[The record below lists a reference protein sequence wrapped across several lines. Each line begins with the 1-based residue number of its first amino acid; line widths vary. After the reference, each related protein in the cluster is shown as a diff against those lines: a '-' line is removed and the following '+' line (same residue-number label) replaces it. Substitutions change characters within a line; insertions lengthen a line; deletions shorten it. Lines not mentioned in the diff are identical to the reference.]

1 MGVIPAALDLSYAS
15 ALPVK
20 PYQAR
25 RIALVIVGLGGTGS
39 FLARHAACLLTLLRG
54 AGKEATLTF
63 IDPDTVEEANIPR
76 QNFCRAEI
84 GRYKVE
90 TLARRYCDAFGIEIA
105 CLPERFEPEMA
116 EPRWDTLTMLV
127 GCVDRASGRVDM
139 GEALKENRRFVEGK
153 SCPRIWYLDLGNG
166 LDFGQLALGST
177 DREEDMA
184 PAFSLSPLG
193 CVSLLPSPLLQ
204 LPKLREP
211 QAEELAGHAL
221 SCAELL
227 AANAQSLM
235 INPRMADEGASYLY
249 EFLVLGT
256 LRRFA
261 TFIDIPTGTMRSRYT
276 TPEQLAEAISREP
289 SFFGR

>member
-1 MGVIPAALDLSYAS
+1 MGVTPVALDLSYAS

-20 PYQAR
+20 PFQAR

-39 FLARHAACLLTLLRG
+39 FLARHAACLFTLLRA

-84 GRYKVE
+84 GRYKAE
-90 TLARRYCDAFGIEIA
+90 TLARRYGDAFGVEIA
-105 CLPERFEPEMA
+105 CLPERFEPAMA
-116 EPRWDTLTMLV
+116 EPRWDTLTVLV
-127 GCVDRASGRVDM
+127 GCVDRASGRVAM
-139 GEALKENRRFVEGK
+139 GEALKENRRFVDGK

-211 QAEELAGHAL
+211 Q
-221 SCAELL
+221 
-227 AANAQSLM
+227 
-235 INPRMADEGASYLY
+235 P
-249 EFLVLGT
+249 
-256 LRRFA
+256 
-261 TFIDIPTGTMRSRYT
+261 
-276 TPEQLAEAISREP
+276 
-289 SFFGR
+289 

>member
-1 MGVIPAALDLSYAS
+1 MGVTPATIDLSYAR

-20 PYQAR
+20 PFQAR
-25 RIALVIVGLGGTGS
+25 RVSLIIVGLGGTGS
-39 FLARHAACLLTLLRG
+39 FLARHAACLLTLLRA
-54 AGKEATLTF
+54 AGKEVTLTF

-84 GRYKVE
+84 GRYKAE
-90 TLARRYCDAFGIEIA
+90 TLARRYGDAFGIEIA
-105 CLPERFEPEMA
+105 CIPECFEQAMA
-116 EPRWDTLTMLV
+116 QSRWDQLSVLV
-127 GCVDRASGRVDM
+127 GCVDRAAGRIAL
-139 GEALKENRRFVEGK
+139 GEALRENRQYLTGK

-177 DREEDMA
+177 DRVEDLA
-184 PAFSLSPLG
+184 PAFSLSALG

-204 LPKLREP
+204 LPKLRESQP
-211 QAEELAGHAL
+211 EELASHTL

-235 INPRMADEGASYLY
+235 INPKMADEGASYLY

-276 TPEQLAEAISREP
+276 TAEQLAEAISRDP

>member
-1 MGVIPAALDLSYAS
+1 MGVTPEALDLSYAR
-15 ALPVK
+15 AVPVQ

-25 RIALVIVGLGGTGS
+25 RISLFIVGLGGTGS
-39 FLARHAACLLTLLRG
+39 FLARHAACLLTLLRA

-63 IDPDTVEEANIPR
+63 IDPDTVEEVNIPR

-84 GRYKVE
+84 GRYKAE
-90 TLARRYCDAFGIEIA
+90 TLARRYGDAFGIEIA
-105 CLPERFEPEMA
+105 CIPECFEPTMA
-116 EPRWDTLTMLV
+116 QSRWDTLTVLV
-127 GCVDRASGRVDM
+127 GCVDRAAGRIAL
-139 GEALKENRRFVEGK
+139 GEALKENRQYVAGK

-177 DREEDMA
+177 EREEDLA
-184 PAFSLSPLG
+184 PAFSLSALD

-211 QAEELAGHAL
+211 QPEELASHAL

-249 EFLVLGT
+249 ELLILRT

-276 TPEQLAEAISREP
+276 TPEQLAEVISRNP
-289 SFFGR
+289 SFFER

>member
-1 MGVIPAALDLSYAS
+1 MRVTPAALDLSYAS

-20 PYQAR
+20 PYQSR

-39 FLARHAACLLTLLRG
+39 FLARHAACLLTLLRA

-76 QNFCRAEI
+76 QNFCHAEI
-84 GRYKVE
+84 GRYKAE
-90 TLARRYCDAFGIEIA
+90 TLARRYGDAFGVEIA

-116 EPRWDTLTMLV
+116 EPRWDTLTVLV
-127 GCVDRASGRVDM
+127 GCVDRASGRVAM
-139 GEALKENRRFVEGK
+139 GEALKENRRFVDGK
-153 SCPRIWYLDLGNG
+153 SCPRVWYLDLGNG

-184 PAFSLSPLG
+184 STFSLSALG

-211 QAEELAGHAL
+211 QPEELAGHAL

-289 SFFGR
+289 SFFER

>member
-1 MGVIPAALDLSYAS
+1 MGVTPAALDLSYAS

-20 PYQAR
+20 PFQAR

-39 FLARHAACLLTLLRG
+39 FLARHVACLLTLLRA

-84 GRYKVE
+84 GRYKAE
-90 TLARRYCDAFGIEIA
+90 TLARRYGDAFGIEIE
-105 CLPERFEPEMA
+105 CIPERFEPEMA
-116 EPRWDTLTMLV
+116 EPRWDTLTVLV
-127 GCVDRASGRVDM
+127 GCVDRASGRVAM
-139 GEALKENRRFVEGK
+139 GKALKENRRFVEGK

-193 CVSLLPSPLLQ
+193 GVSLLPSPLLQ

-211 QAEELAGHAL
+211 QPEELAGHAL

-289 SFFGR
+289 SFFER

>member
-1 MGVIPAALDLSYAS
+1 MGVTAGALDLSYVR

-25 RIALVIVGLGGTGS
+25 RISLFIVGLGGTGS
-39 FLARHAACLLTLLRG
+39 FLARHAACLLTLLRS

-63 IDPDTVEEANIPR
+63 IDPDTVEEVNIPR

-84 GRYKVE
+84 GRYKAE
-90 TLARRYCDAFGIEIA
+90 TLARRYGDAFGIEIA
-105 CLPERFEPEMA
+105 CIPERFEPTMA
-116 EPRWDTLTMLV
+116 QSRWDTLTVLV
-127 GCVDRASGRVDM
+127 GCVDRAAGRIAL
-139 GEALKENRRFVEGK
+139 GEALKENRQYVAGK

-177 DREEDMA
+177 DCEEDLA
-184 PAFSLSPLG
+184 PAFSLSALD

-211 QAEELAGHAL
+211 QPEELANHAL

-235 INPRMADEGASYLY
+235 INPSMADEGASYLY
-249 EFLVLGT
+249 EFLILGT

-276 TPEQLAEAISREP
+276 TPEQLAEA
-289 SFFGR
+289 

>member
-1 MGVIPAALDLSYAS
+1 MGVTPGTLDLSYAR

-25 RIALVIVGLGGTGS
+25 RISLFIVGLGGTGS
-39 FLARHAACLLTLLRG
+39 FLARHAACLLTMLRA
-54 AGKEATLTF
+54 AGKEAMLTF
-63 IDPDTVEEANIPR
+63 IDPDTVEEVNIPR

-84 GRYKVE
+84 GRYKAE
-90 TLARRYCDAFGIEIA
+90 TLARRYGDAFGIEIA
-105 CLPERFEPEMA
+105 CIPACFEPPMA
-116 EPRWDTLTMLV
+116 QSRWDTLTVLV
-127 GCVDRASGRVDM
+127 GCVDRAAGRIGL
-139 GEALKENRRFVEGK
+139 GEALKENRQYVAGK

-177 DREEDMA
+177 DCEEDLA
-184 PAFSLSPLG
+184 PAFSLSALD

-211 QAEELAGHAL
+211 QPEELANHAL

-235 INPRMADEGASYLY
+235 INPTMADEGASYLY
-249 EFLVLGT
+249 EFLILGT

-276 TPEQLAEAISREP
+276 TPEQLAEAISRDP
-289 SFFGR
+289 SFFDR

>member
-1 MGVIPAALDLSYAS
+1 MGVTPGTLDLSYAR
-15 ALPVK
+15 ALPVQ

-25 RIALVIVGLGGTGS
+25 HISLFIVGLGGTGS
-39 FLARHAACLLTLLRG
+39 FLARHAACLLTLLRT

-63 IDPDTVEEANIPR
+63 IDPDTVEEVNIPR

-84 GRYKVE
+84 GRYKAE
-90 TLARRYCDAFGIEIA
+90 TLARRYGDAFGIEIA
-105 CLPERFEPEMA
+105 CIPERFEPTMA
-116 EPRWDTLTMLV
+116 QSRWDTLTVLV
-127 GCVDRASGRVDM
+127 GCVDRAAGRIAL
-139 GEALKENRRFVEGK
+139 GEALKENRQYVAGK

-177 DREEDMA
+177 DREEELA
-184 PAFSLSPLG
+184 PAFSLSALD

-204 LPKLREP
+204 LPRLREP
-211 QAEELAGHAL
+211 QPEELANHAL

-249 EFLVLGT
+249 EFLILGT

-276 TPEQLAEAISREP
+276 TPEQLAEAISRDP
-289 SFFGR
+289 SFFDR